1 MSLFEEKIKPMLA
14 HLAEPFDSDE
24 FLFEIKFDGTRTIAY
39 IDVNKKSVSFLNRRG
54 IFFEW
59 RYPEFKEIWK
69 DVNAKKVVLDGEL
82 VIFEKGKPQFYLL
95 EEREHVS
102 DKTRIELLSKIN
114 PATYVVF
121 DILHLDGKD
130 LIDLPLKE
138 RKEILKKVVKESSRV
153 ILSEYVIGKGKKF
166 FESVKK
172 AGLEGVVAKRL
183 NSTYQI
189 NKRSKDWLKIKVLNT
204 LDVIICGYTL
214 GEGKREGYFGALLC
228 GVWYEGK
235 LRYLGR
241 VGTGF
246 DEKLLRELTSKL
258 KELETDKNP
267 FDIFEEEP
275 AILEKVRWVKPKLV
289 AEVKFMNLSED
300 LKMRAPA
307 FVRLREDKPLEDCIL
322 EI

>member
-1 MSLFEEKIKPMLA
+1 M
-14 HLAEPFDSDE
+14 
-24 FLFEIKFDGTRTIAY
+24 
-39 IDVNKKSVSFLNRRG
+39 NRRG
-54 IFFEW
+54 IWFED
-59 RYPEFKEIWK
+59 RYPEMKDLWK
-69 DVNAKKVVLDGEL
+69 DVNAKRVILDGEL
-82 VIFEKGKPQFYLL
+82 VIFKDGKPDFYLL
-95 EEREHVS
+95 AEREHVGE
-102 DKTRIELLSKIN
+102 KVRIEILSKLN

-130 LIDLPLKE
+130 LVDLPLKE
-138 RKEILKKVVKESSRV
+138 RKKVLEKTVKESLRTIFSQ
-153 ILSEYVIGKGKKF
+153 YVIGEGKKF

-189 NKRSKDWLKIKVLNT
+189 NKRSKDWLKIKVLST

-228 GVWYEGK
+228 GAWHEGK

-246 DEKLLRELTSKL
+246 DEKMLEKLTSTL
-258 KELETDKNP
+258 KELETNKNP

-300 LKMRAPA
+300 LKMRAPS
-307 FVRLREDKPLEDCIL
+307 FVRLREDKPVEDCIL
-322 EI
+322 ES